1 MNGTVKQDLGLLFE
15 GPNYVVVKKGGVAGD
30 KVEKHNHP
38 EANVI
43 FTVVTGKVQVLLNE
57 TEEHLL
63 TPGKVLQFDGNN
75 YIQATLLEDSEFIV
89 NLVRKP

>member
-15 GPNYVVVKKGGVAGD
+15 GPNYVIVKKGGVAGD

-43 FTVVTGKVQVLLNE
+43 FTVVKGKVQVLLNE

-63 TPGKVLQFDGNN
+63 TPGQVLQFNGDN
-75 YIQATLLEDSEFIV
+75 YIQATLLENSEFIV